1 MFSNKA
7 VLRKTLGLES
17 FLNKDAVLQPVQ
29 LFFVDDSYEWMQK
42 LMWMLKLNLRL
53 KKKVLG

>member
-17 FLNKDAVLQPVQ
+17 FLNKDAVLQPAQ

>member
-7 VLRKTLGLES
+7 VLRKALGLES
-17 FLNKDAVLQPVQ
+17 FLNKDAVLLPVQ
-29 LFFVDDSYEWMQK
+29 LFFVDDLYEWMQK